1 MFDLAKKD
9 EKIKII
15 KTKNNKYILNGTI
28 YTITE
33 LELLY
38 LNIKDI
44 LDNHIL

>member
-15 KTKNNKYILNGTI
+15 KTKNNKYILNGKI